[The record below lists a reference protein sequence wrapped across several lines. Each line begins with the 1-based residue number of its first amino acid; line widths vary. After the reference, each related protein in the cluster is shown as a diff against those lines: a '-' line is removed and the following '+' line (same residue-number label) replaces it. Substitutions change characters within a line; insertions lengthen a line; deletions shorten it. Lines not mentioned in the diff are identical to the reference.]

1 MKIQQRKTQ
10 RSLKLLKKNYKIS
23 RRAYQ
28 ALFIVIA
35 DSFIEYIHAL
45 GINKIQ
51 ELADDLKANS
61 WGVKS
66 LLEVEKAYELLIVF
80 QMFYYLNGRF
90 PLTNSLLIIPDVEA
104 PKGKEKINLKQV
116 HEMFKDTNSHGLV
129 SLQFL
134 CALGVLF
141 GTDKSISKS
150 AITELYQNLSY
161 ETLSGARDFNFQA
174 VSDLILEVNFQIKHL
189 TLLNRKRKEEDSES
203 NLKIK
208 EEQFFFEQ
216 SDQFDKELVEDL
228 FNPLQHKKIEH
239 P

>member
-1 MKIQQRKTQ
+1 
-10 RSLKLLKKNYKIS
+10 
-23 RRAYQ
+23 
-28 ALFIVIA
+28 
-35 DSFIEYIHAL
+35 
-45 GINKIQ
+45 
-51 ELADDLKANS
+51 
-61 WGVKS
+61 
-66 LLEVEKAYELLIVF
+66 
-80 QMFYYLNGRF
+80 
-90 PLTNSLLIIPDVEA
+90 
-104 PKGKEKINLKQV
+104 
-116 HEMFKDTNSHGLV
+116 MFKDTNSHGLV

-208 EEQFFFEQ
+208 EKRDFFERP
-216 SDQFDKELVEDL
+216 DQFEEELVEDL
-228 FNPLQHKKIEH
+228 FKPLEH
-239 P
+239 

>member
-1 MKIQQRKTQ
+1 M
-10 RSLKLLKKNYKIS
+10 KLLKKNYKIS

-66 LLEVEKAYELLIVF
+66 LLEVENAYELLIVF
-80 QMFYYLNGRF
+80 QMFYHLNGRF
-90 PLTNSLLIIPDVEA
+90 PLINSLLIIPDGEA
-104 PKGKEKINLKQV
+104 PKGKKKKNLKQV

-161 ETLSGARDFNFQA
+161 ETLSGARDFQA
-174 VSDLILEVNFQIKHL
+174 VSDLILEVNFQVKHL

-208 EEQFFFEQ
+208 EKRDFFERP
-216 SDQFDKELVEDL
+216 DQFEEELVEDL
-228 FNPLQHKKIEH
+228 FKPLEHKKN
-239 P
+239 